1 MFIFGRFPPL
11 EHPVLAF
18 RGAPASYPIQ
28 QRHVPLQQLLLWS
41 TSIEDA
47 SNKYINE
54 KLSPGK
60 YVGIHL
66 RNEDAWVS
74 DLQISSLSVLE
85 LGPVVFDLFAKICI
99 LRPF

>member
-1 MFIFGRFPPL
+1 MFVFVRLPPS

-28 QRHVPLQQLLLWS
+28 QEHVQLQRLLLWS
-41 TSIEDA
+41 SGIEDA

-74 DLQISSLSVLE
+74 SFRFLSLAVLRIM
-85 LGPVVFDLFAKICI
+85 PVAVWPICKDW
-99 LRPF
+99 